1 VKDRNSNDALAD
13 ALHEIGEPATPE
25 ELSAS
30 GIRRVRRVSREM
42 VSRLIEKAV
51 NRTLMERTIGVPH
64 GELQELVLRAHD
76 EFNRIV
82 GQRDEIDRTRER
94 IGEQRLALKEELA
107 RIRTEFDERRKVLAQ
122 NRARPRVEVEQEE
135 NDFLVA
141 AIRAAFAKLD
151 ALTPEL
157 RRLERAVVIRALE
170 SLETARESA
179 IEAGRADSSGQIE
192 ELERRIAKLMSSL
205 QASEQALARASR
217 LGREVDGIESIYR
230 TAQGL
235 DPGDPGALAKVE
247 LMRALFE
254 KNLEL
259 YRSRNGA
266 ARPAAG

>member
-107 RIRTEFDERRKVLAQ
+107 RIRTEFDEQ
-122 NRARPRVEVEQEE
+122 
-135 NDFLVA
+135 
-141 AIRAAFAKLD
+141 I
-151 ALTPEL
+151 
-157 RRLERAVVIRALE
+157 
-170 SLETARESA
+170 
-179 IEAGRADSSGQIE
+179 GRHN
-192 ELERRIAKLMSSL
+192 K
-205 QASEQALARASR
+205 
-217 LGREVDGIESIYR
+217 
-230 TAQGL
+230 
-235 DPGDPGALAKVE
+235 
-247 LMRALFE
+247 
-254 KNLEL
+254 
-259 YRSRNGA
+259 
-266 ARPAAG
+266 